1 MRGSIRE
8 FGISKQGARY
18 RASANNP
25 GWVGAFR
32 LGARMPCGAVRGA
45 RGPTAGATDHRVI

>member
-1 MRGSIRE
+1 MPGSIRG

-25 GWVGAFR
+25 GWAGEFL
-32 LGARMPCGAVRGA
+32 LGARMLCEAVRGA
-45 RGPTAGATDHRVI
+45 RGPTAGAADHRVI